1 MEQKGVCFEK
11 RKEVCSEQ
19 LSLVS
24 PSPAGTLLSP
34 AGLIFTS
41 SVYPYLL

>member
-1 MEQKGVCFEK
+1 MEQEGACSEKGKV
-11 RKEVCSEQ
+11 VCSDQ
-19 LSLVS
+19 LSFLS

-34 AGLIFTS
+34 ASLIFTS